1 MNHWGLSLFLVY
13 TVCLYTNIAVESVHD
28 YYEYDQDEGDIKEH
42 TEADLEQ
49 QLRSAASVDELMK
62 IVYPNSW
69 TMLKCRSKRG
79 SRLAGR
85 ERFSAEARSEELPA
99 FAAAYFNFE
108 ILKSIESEWRKTL
121 CMPREVC
128 LDVGREFGA
137 ATNVF
142 YKPPCVSVY
151 RCGGCCNSEEL
162 QCRNLSTSYISKT
175 LFEITIPVTQGTKP
189 VTVSFANHTSCR
201 CLSKPDVYRQVHSII
216 RRALPECNVANKTCP
231 KNHVWNNHMCRCVQ
245 EHDITAPSQNSRSES
260 LDDGICGP
268 NKELDEET
276 CQCVC
281 RRHHRASSCGPNQE
295 LDKHSCQCV
304 CKAPPVP
311 CGPNQ
316 EFNRDA
322 CQCTCAKVCPR
333 HQPLNP
339 GKCVCECNES
349 PNKCFLRGRRFRQAT
364 CSCYRPPCEVRRRK
378 CEAGFYFSE
387 EVCRC
392 IPTYWRRQD

>member
-1 MNHWGLSLFLVY
+1 MHLWGLPLFLVY
-13 TVCLYTNIAVESVHD
+13 TAFYTNLATESVHD
-28 YYEYDQDEGDIKEH
+28 YYEYDQDEGDIREH
-42 TEADLEQ
+42 SEPDIEQ
-49 QLRSAASVDELMK
+49 QLRSASSVDELMK
-62 IVYPNSW
+62 IVYPNYW
-69 TMLKCRSKRG
+69 TMMKCRSKRG
-79 SRLAGR
+79 LRFAPR
-85 ERFSAEARSEELPA
+85 ERFSSEARNEEPLVY
-99 FAAAYFNFE
+99 AAAYFNFE

-162 QCRNLSTSYISKT
+162 QCRNISTSYISKT
-175 LFEITIPVTQGTKP
+175 LFEITIPITQGTKP
-189 VTVSFANHTSCR
+189 VTVSFANHTLCR
-201 CLSKPDVYRQVHSII
+201 CLSKLDVYRQVHSII

-231 KNHVWNNHMCRCVQ
+231 KNHIWNNHMCRCVLQ
-245 EHDITAPSQNSRSES
+245 HDIAFPSQHSGSES
-260 LDDGICGP
+260 FDDDICGP

-281 RRHHRASSCGPNQE
+281 RKHLRSSSCGPNKE

-304 CKAPPVP
+304 CKGPAAP

-316 EFNRDA
+316 AFNKDT
-322 CQCTCAKVCPR
+322 CQCTCAKVCPK

-339 GKCVCECNES
+339 NKCVCECVES
-349 PNKCFLRGRRFRQAT
+349 PNKCFLKGKRFHQAT

-378 CEAGFYFSE
+378 CEAGLYFSE

-392 IPTYWRRQD
+392 IPTYWRRLD